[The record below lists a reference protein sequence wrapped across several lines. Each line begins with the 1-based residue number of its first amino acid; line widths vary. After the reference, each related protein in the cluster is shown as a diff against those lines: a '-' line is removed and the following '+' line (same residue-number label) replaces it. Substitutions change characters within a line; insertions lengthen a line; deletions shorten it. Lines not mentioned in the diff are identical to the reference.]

1 MFVTKYS
8 LHLPAAEQ
16 QRKTRAAIHAMDI
29 PMKLVLAG
37 GHGKQHDAAWNS
49 QLLHPLDRCK
59 TKSIKGHQSVH
70 IWATRYRATS
80 QSRNAQKRAQK
91 RVGVKVT
98 GHTFNVSIRV
108 DPVSID
114 PRVSLSATNFSV
126 NQRQKQCCHALL
138 FINLFMSLSA
148 CTSVEKN
155 NDKPKL

>member
-29 PMKLVLAG
+29 PMKLVLAR

-49 QLLHPLDRCK
+49 QLLHPFDRCK
-59 TKSIKGHQSVH
+59 KSVKRPQSVH

-98 GHTFNVSIRV
+98 GRTFNVSIRV

-114 PRVSLSATNFSV
+114 PRVSFSATNFSV
-126 NQRQKQCCHALL
+126 NQRQKQCFHALL

>member
-1 MFVTKYS
+1 VFVTKYS

-59 TKSIKGHQSVH
+59 TKSIKGHQSMH

-108 DPVSID
+108 NFVPIPAQPVVFERRNGENDIKANST
-114 PRVSLSATNFSV
+114 LMTSASSV
-126 NQRQKQCCHALL
+126 PFRICD
-138 FINLFMSLSA
+138 S
-148 CTSVEKN
+148 
-155 NDKPKL
+155 